1 MSTLLSLPDTVE
13 QRLDANSETS
23 ALRMAADIATEL
35 DGAVQQRGQAT
46 LIVSGGRSPIAFFQA
61 LSGAMLDWSK
71 ITVSLADERWV
82 PSDHADSNAR
92 LVREHL
98 LRGPAAAAHFVPLAH
113 ADSAPEAALARVE
126 REFAALP
133 SPFDV
138 VVLGMGDDAHTA
150 SLFPNLPETERALDP
165 AGPATLAIIRPSTA
179 PHARITLTLA
189 ALKRSRRIVLQI
201 QGSKK
206 REVIEAAVGQ
216 PALRCPIAAI
226 LSLREIPVRLYYS
239 D

>member
-1 MSTLLSLPDTVE
+1 MSSLLSLPNTIE
-13 QRLDANSETS
+13 QRLDSNPETS

-35 DGAVQQRGQAT
+35 DSAVQQRGQAT
-46 LIVSGGRSPIAFFQA
+46 LIVSGGRSPIAFLKA
-61 LSGAMLDWSK
+61 LSGATLDWSK
-71 ITVSLADERWV
+71 VTVSLADERWV

-98 LRGPAAAAHFVPLAH
+98 LQGPAAAAHFIPLAH
-113 ADSAPEAALARVE
+113 ADSAPEAALPRVE
-126 REFAALP
+126 RELASLP
-133 SPFDV
+133 SPFDI

-165 AGPATLAIIRPSTA
+165 DADATLAITRPTTA

-216 PALRCPIAAI
+216 PALRCPVNAI

>member
-1 MSTLLSLPDTVE
+1 MSSLLSLPTTIE
-13 QRLDANSETS
+13 QRVDASPETS

-35 DGAVQQRGQAT
+35 DSAVQQRGQAT

-82 PSDHADSNAR
+82 PSDHTDSNAR

-98 LRGPAAAAHFVPLAH
+98 LQGPAAAARFVPLAH
-113 ADSAPEAALARVE
+113 AESAPEAALPRVE
-126 REFAALP
+126 REIAGLP
-133 SPFDV
+133 SPFDI

-150 SLFPNLPETERALDP
+150 SLFPNLPETERALDLN
-165 AGPATLAIIRPSTA
+165 AAATLAITRPSTA

-189 ALKRSRRIVLQI
+189 ALQRSRRIVLQI
-201 QGSKK
+201 HGSKK

-226 LSLREIPVRLYYS
+226 LALREVPVRLYYS

>member
-1 MSTLLSLPDTVE
+1 MSSPLSLPNSIE
-13 QRLDANSETS
+13 QRVDANPETS

-35 DGAVQQRGQAT
+35 DSALQQRGQAT
-46 LIVSGGRSPIAFFQA
+46 LIVSGGRSPIAFFRA

-82 PSDHADSNAR
+82 ASDHADSNAR

-98 LRGPAAAAHFVPLAH
+98 LQGPAAAARFIPLAH
-113 ADSAPEAALARVE
+113 AQSAPEAALPQVE
-126 REFAALP
+126 REIAGLP

-150 SLFPNLPETERALDP
+150 SLFPNLPETARALDP
-165 AGPATLAIIRPSTA
+165 DATATLAITRPTTA

-189 ALKRSRRIVLQI
+189 ALRRSRRIALQI
-201 QGSKK
+201 QGNRK
-206 REVIEAAVGQ
+206 REVLEAAVGQ
-216 PALRCPIAAI
+216 DALRCPIAAI
-226 LSLREIPVRLYYS
+226 LSLREVPVRLYYS

>member
-1 MSTLLSLPDTVE
+1 MSTLLSLPNTIE
-13 QRLDANSETS
+13 QRLDASPETT

-35 DGAVQQRGQAT
+35 DDAVQTRGRAS

-61 LSGAMLDWSK
+61 LSGATLDWSK
-71 ITVSLADERWV
+71 VSVSLADERWV
-82 PSDHADSNAR
+82 AADHADSNAR

-98 LRGPAAAAHFVPLAH
+98 LQGPAAAARFVPLAH
-113 ADSAPEAALARVE
+113 ADTAPEAALPRVE
-126 REFAALP
+126 RDLAGLP

-165 AGPATLAIIRPSTA
+165 NGADTLAITRPSTA

-189 ALKRSRRIVLQI
+189 ALKRSRRIVIQI
-201 QGSKK
+201 HGSKK

-216 PALRCPIAAI
+216 LPLNCPISAI
-226 LSLREIPVRLYYS
+226 LSLREIPLRLYYS

>member
-1 MSTLLSLPDTVE
+1 MSSLLSLPNTIE
-13 QRLDANSETS
+13 QRVDASAETS

-61 LSGAMLDWSK
+61 LSGATLDWSK

-98 LRGPAAAAHFVPLAH
+98 LQGPAASARFVPLAH
-113 ADSAPEAALARVE
+113 AENAPEAALPRVE
-126 REFAALP
+126 REIAGLP

-165 AGPATLAIIRPSTA
+165 DATATLAITRPTTA

-201 QGSKK
+201 QGSRK
-206 REVIEAAVGQ
+206 REVLEAAVGQ

-226 LSLREIPVRLYYS
+226 LALREVPVRLYYS